1 MRRMNK
7 DQRKCLDIKYK
18 SKLRCG
24 LPLKTAFNDV
34 INDTQ
39 SLKEKRFSIHNFK
52 SEYIYCLKMKQI
64 KYNYKNTLI
73 LQSMSTVG
81 CCPYINLDK

>member
-1 MRRMNK
+1 
-7 DQRKCLDIKYK
+7 
-18 SKLRCG
+18 
-24 LPLKTAFNDV
+24 
-34 INDTQ
+34 
-39 SLKEKRFSIHNFK
+39 
-52 SEYIYCLKMKQI
+52 MKQV